1 MMIFRTIRVF
11 RTVGV
16 FRTIRF
22 FRRRAGVST
31 WESIVVMAG

>member
-16 FRTIRF
+16 